1 VREALGNLNGSMV
14 ITVGMVGKME
24 MPINQEIY
32 MIAMRNGFMA
42 TRWSVDM
49 PEFMTMARMIG
60 GTVLRVGL
68 RYFNDMFVDMVV
80 MDMVHVSIM
89 EIICMPLVFHRG
101 MATSRAV

>member
-1 VREALGNLNGSMV
+1 MV
-14 ITVGMVGKME
+14 ITVGMVRKME
-24 MPINQEIY
+24 MPIDQEIY
-32 MIAMRNGFMA
+32 MIAMRDGFMA
-42 TRWSVDM
+42 TRWPVDM
-49 PEFMTMARMIG
+49 SEFMTMARMIG

-89 EIICMPLVFHRG
+89 KIICMPLVFHRG